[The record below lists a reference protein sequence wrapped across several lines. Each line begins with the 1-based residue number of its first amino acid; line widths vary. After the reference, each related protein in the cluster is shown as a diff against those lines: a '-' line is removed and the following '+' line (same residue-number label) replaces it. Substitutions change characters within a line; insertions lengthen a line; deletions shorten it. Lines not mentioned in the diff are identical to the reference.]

1 MDREYYAV
9 KDGKKLRCGYTTGT
23 CATAAASAAA
33 MMLISHRNVD
43 TVRVETPKGCGR

>member
-23 CATAAASAAA
+23 CATAG
-33 MMLISHRNVD
+33 RR
-43 TVRVETPKGCGR
+43 VRRL